1 MNTSEA
7 IDLVSAAIS
16 AAQGTMK
23 PAEMGATNPHFRSKY
38 ADLASVIHAIK
49 EPLAKNGLGVLQDVQ
64 TVADEGGAFIG
75 VSVLTRILHKSGQ
88 WIELGPLTIPLS
100 KVDAHGLGA
109 AVTYAKRY
117 AVVAALGVSGSDIDD
132 DGNAAVTI
140 GSRVTAGKKPALVTD
155 ADIKKAMDRLRAV
168 APSGT
173 ANLQAA
179 WKVTAN
185 PIRARILAE
194 QKNMYEALKVDA
206 LQADGGLNHDA

>member
-38 ADLASVIHAIK
+38 ADLASVIHAIRD
-49 EPLAKNGLGVLQDVQ
+49 PLAKNGLGVLQDVQ

-88 WIELGPLTIPLS
+88 WIELGPLTIPLA

-109 AVTYAKRY
+109 AVTYSKRY

-132 DGNAAVTI
+132 DGNAAITI
-140 GSRVTAGKKPALVTD
+140 GSRVTAKKPALVTD
-155 ADIKKAMDRLRAV
+155 AALDEAMDRLRKV

-173 ANLQAA
+173 AKLRAA
-179 WKVTAN
+179 WKVTTN
-185 PIRARILAE
+185 PTRARIKGERNDA
-194 QKNMYEALKVDA
+194 YEALQVDA
-206 LQADGGLNHDA
+206 LQADEGLTHDA

>member
-88 WIELGPLTIPLS
+88 WIELGPLTIPLA

-109 AVTYAKRY
+109 AVTYSKRY

-132 DGNAAVTI
+132 DGNAAITI
-140 GSRVTAGKKPALVTD
+140 GSRVTAKKPALVTD
-155 ADIKKAMDRLRAV
+155 ADLDEAMDRLRAV

-173 ANLQAA
+173 ANLRAA
-179 WKVTAN
+179 WKVTTN
-185 PIRARILAE
+185 PIRARIKGE
-194 QKNMYEALKVDA
+194 QNDAYKALQADA
-206 LQADGGLNHDA
+206 LQADEGLTHDA